1 MTILA
6 ILAPAIVP
14 KLDRCPLPNLSH
26 LRCIRRTSALLIPWW
41 NKHHTRLT
49 IVLTRYRHQIRPPT
63 NVAQVSLTV
72 KEILNLVRSPRI
84 PWSDGLAYV
93 PPRVNTFIPSRTQ
106 STEVNYDF
114 GGYHPL
120 HGKPHRPNVLR
131 RPGPPNP
138 VHVITKIAPAF
149 ASSTHCDLQLSSL
162 HLQSMHS
169 NQKSNTH
176 HYLTHDKIQSGSK
189 FPAFVSSVKSTC

>member
-1 MTILA
+1 MTIVA
-6 ILAPAIVP
+6 MLAPAIVP
-14 KLDRCPLPNLSH
+14 KLDRCPLPKFSH
-26 LRCIRRTSALLIPWW
+26 LRSIRRTSALLIQWQ
-41 NKHHTRLT
+41 NTHHTRLT

-63 NVAQVSLTV
+63 NVAEVSLTV

-84 PWSDGLAYV
+84 PWRDGLAYV

-114 GGYHPL
+114 GEYRPL
-120 HGKPHRPNVLR
+120 HGKPHRLSVLR

-138 VHVITKIAPAF
+138 VHVITKIAPTF

-162 HLQSMHS
+162 HLQSMHY
-169 NQKSNTH
+169 QKSNTH
-176 HYLTHDKIQSGSK
+176 HYLARDKI
-189 FPAFVSSVKSTC
+189 

>member
-14 KLDRCPLPNLSH
+14 KLDRCPLPKFSH
-26 LRCIRRTSALLIPWW
+26 LRSIRRTSALLIPRQ
-41 NKHHTRLT
+41 NTHHTRLT

-84 PWSDGLAYV
+84 PWRDGLVYV
-93 PPRVNTFIPSRTQ
+93 PPQVNTFIPNRTQ
-106 STEVNYDF
+106 PTEVNYDF

-120 HGKPHRPNVLR
+120 HSNLHRPNAFHP
-131 RPGPPNP
+131 PGPRNP
-138 VHVITKIAPAF
+138 VHVMMNIAPAF
-149 ASSTHCDLQLSSL
+149 TSSTHTVIFSS
-162 HLQSMHS
+162 HLCTS
-169 NQKSNTH
+169 KSYIPIKNKH
-176 HYLTHDKIQSGSK
+176 V
-189 FPAFVSSVKSTC
+189 PSSYP